1 MVLPMNIN
9 LVGMRGVG
17 KSNVARR
24 LSVLTKR
31 PVMSTDSLIEYET
44 GMRIPEFV
52 ESHGGDWRVFRDTEY
67 RVLRRLATMDGMIVD
82 CGGGVI
88 VDLDEQ
94 GNEVFSTR
102 KIEALRQGGP
112 IVWLKG
118 DIARL
123 AAKTAQDPR
132 RPSLHPVDT
141 AEAIMRRREPYY
153 QRAADISY
161 FVDRGDRQQVAV
173 AIASL
178 YELIAPD
185 R

>member
-1 MVLPMNIN
+1 MVLRMNIN

-24 LSVLTKR
+24 LSVLTKT
-31 PVMSTDSLIEYET
+31 PVMSTDSLIEYEV
-44 GMRIPEFV
+44 GMSIPAFV
-52 ESHGGDWRVFRDTEY
+52 ESQAGDWRGFRDAEF
-67 RVLRRLATMDGMIVD
+67 RVLQRLSAMDGIIVD

-88 VDLDEQ
+88 VDLDAD
-94 GNEVFSTR
+94 GNEVFSSR
-102 KIEALRQGGP
+102 KVEALREGGP

-123 AAKTAQDPR
+123 AAKTAADPR
-132 RPSLHPVDT
+132 RPSLHHIHT
-141 AEAIMRRREPYY
+141 AEEVMRRREPYY

-173 AIASL
+173 AIASSHQ
-178 YELIAPD
+178 LIAPD